1 MKDVRAIIPSN
12 SSEWAEL
19 SEEETVQLSRRP
31 QGRVFEKHILNMG
44 KLIHPT
50 SKTPIDVDRKFV
62 DTLIRNFENKVC
74 DIVQA
79 PLAGK
84 NNEHT
89 EDPDRNVGEVI
100 GLRERDGKVY
110 ALLDVR
116 DAGAADKIGK
126 TLLGASA
133 MLSTNYVD
141 TRTGQRV
148 GPTLLHTCI
157 TNRPYIVE
165 LEDYKEI
172 LAATAD
178 NSGEDAVVFVS
189 PSETPEKSEEEETVS
204 ASQQDEN
211 EETVKM
217 TLEEMI
223 AVLKADHNIDVPAL
237 QAAAASAGD
246 VASLSNTFQEMVN
259 TLEDTGILRLS
270 NGNEVTPD
278 QLVGSIKEVVELTN
292 TQKSRIDRLERANA
306 EAEVARKVE
315 QGYLLPTQ
323 KDAMVTLLLTQP
335 EVYEGLLPAE
345 PVVKLSQES
354 GTETVDADATAKSEQ
369 QAALDAYAERFGLNK

>member
-1 MKDVRAIIPSN
+1 MSDIRAIIPSDT
-12 SSEWAEL
+12 SEWLEL
-19 SEEETVQLSRRP
+19 SEEEKLALSRQA

-50 SKTPIDVDRKFV
+50 SKTPIDVDRTFV
-62 DTLIRNFENKVC
+62 DTMIRNFNDKVC
-74 DIVQA
+74 DIVQV
-79 PLAGK
+79 PLAGPR
-84 NNEHT
+84 NEHT
-89 EDPDRNVGEVI
+89 EAPERNTGEVI

-110 ALLDVR
+110 AVIDAR
-116 DAGAADKIGK
+116 DEDAANKLGK

-133 MLSTNYVD
+133 MISTDYTD
-141 TRTGQRV
+141 TRTGKKV

-157 TNRPYIVE
+157 TNRPYITD
-165 LEDYKEI
+165 LEDYREI
-172 LAATAD
+172 VAATAD
-178 NSGEDAVVFVS
+178 NSGEDAAVFV
-189 PSETPEKSEEEETVS
+189 PNVETPEKSGDEGTIE

-211 EETVKM
+211 EETVNM

-223 AVLKADHNIDVPAL
+223 AALKVDHNIDVPAL

-246 VASLSNTFQEMVN
+246 VASLSNAFQEAVN
-259 TLEDTGILRLS
+259 ALEDTGILRLS

-292 TQKSRIDRLERANA
+292 TQRTRIDKLERSGA

-323 KDAMVTLLLTQP
+323 KDAMVTLYLTNP
-335 EVYEGLLPAE
+335 DVYSALLPAE
-345 PVVKLSQES
+345 PIIKLSDEQ
-354 GTETVDADATAKSEQ
+354 GTEATDANAQERNEQ
-369 QAALDAYAERFGLNK
+369 QEAVDRYSKQFGLDK

>member
-1 MKDVRAIIPSN
+1 MSDIRAIIPSET
-12 SSEWAEL
+12 SEWLEL
-19 SEEETVQLSRRP
+19 SEEEKLALSRQA

-50 SKTPIDVDRKFV
+50 SKTPIDVDRTFV
-62 DTLIRNFENKVC
+62 DTMIRNFNDKVC
-74 DIVQA
+74 DIVQV
-79 PLAGK
+79 PLAGPR
-84 NNEHT
+84 NEHT
-89 EDPDRNVGEVI
+89 EAPERNTGEVI

-110 ALLDVR
+110 AVIDAR
-116 DAGAADKIGK
+116 DEDAANKLGK

-133 MLSTNYVD
+133 MISTDYTD
-141 TRTGQRV
+141 TRTGKKV

-157 TNRPYIVE
+157 TNRPYITD
-165 LEDYKEI
+165 LEDYREI
-172 LAATAD
+172 VAATAD
-178 NSGEDAVVFVS
+178 NSGEDAAVFV
-189 PSETPEKSEEEETVS
+189 PNTETPGKSSDEGTIE

-211 EETVKM
+211 EETVNM

-223 AVLKADHNIDVPAL
+223 AALKVDHNIDVPAL

-246 VASLSNTFQEMVN
+246 VASLSNAFQEAVN
-259 TLEDTGILRLS
+259 ALEDTGILRLS

-292 TQKSRIDRLERANA
+292 TQRTRIDKLERSGA

-323 KDAMVTLLLTQP
+323 KDAMVTLYLTNP
-335 EVYEGLLPAE
+335 DVYSALLPAE
-345 PVVKLSQES
+345 PIIKLSDEQ
-354 GTETVDADATAKSEQ
+354 GTEATDANAQERNEQ
-369 QAALDAYAERFGLNK
+369 QEAVDRYSKQFGLDK

>member
-1 MKDVRAIIPSN
+1 MSDIRAIIPSDT
-12 SSEWAEL
+12 SEWLEL
-19 SEEETVQLSRRP
+19 SEEEKLALSRQA

-50 SKTPIDVDRKFV
+50 SKTPIDVDRTFV
-62 DTLIRNFENKVC
+62 DTMIKNFNDKVC
-74 DIVQA
+74 DIVQV
-79 PLAGK
+79 PLAGPR
-84 NNEHT
+84 NEHT
-89 EDPDRNVGEVI
+89 EAPERNTGEVI

-110 ALLDVR
+110 AVIDAR
-116 DAGAADKIGK
+116 DEDAANKLGK

-133 MLSTNYVD
+133 MISTDYTD
-141 TRTGQRV
+141 TRTGKKV

-157 TNRPYIVE
+157 TNRPYITD
-165 LEDYKEI
+165 LEDYREI
-172 LAATAD
+172 VAATAD
-178 NSGEDAVVFVS
+178 NSGEDAAVFV
-189 PSETPEKSEEEETVS
+189 PNVETSEKSGDEGTIE

-211 EETVKM
+211 EETVNM

-223 AVLKADHNIDVPAL
+223 AALKVDHNIDVPAL

-246 VASLSNTFQEMVN
+246 VASLSNAFQEAVN
-259 TLEDTGILRLS
+259 ALEDTGILRLS

-292 TQKSRIDRLERANA
+292 TQRTRIDKLERSGA

-323 KDAMVTLLLTQP
+323 KDAMVTLYLTNP
-335 EVYEGLLPAE
+335 DVYSALLPAE
-345 PVVKLSQES
+345 PIIKLSDEQ
-354 GTETVDADATAKSEQ
+354 GTEATDADAQERNEQ
-369 QAALDAYAERFGLNK
+369 QEAVDRYSKQFGLDK